1 MIAARPSVVRSLII
15 CGCAIGG
22 CAIGG
27 QSVLR
32 LTGDRRPQNHPSSRA
47 VRDRGE
53 PYGRGALL
61 LFAWMAP
68 REARA

>member
-15 CGCAIGG
+15 LGG

-47 VRDRGE
+47 VRDREE